1 MSIPKIDGPS
11 LFRDA
16 IPLAWMIDAAPAND
30 WEMSRYLQV
39 LADFEQAHD
48 FVEDTHHQQN
58 AKADLMLLWLARSLN
73 TQLPVQTSAAI
84 GLEFVIWS
92 APHALPV
99 AEQGVVAFCLSEQF
113 PFLLKLTAQ
122 IVSCT
127 ATEQGFE
134 VKAAWQTMSA
144 SLQDSFEKA
153 IFRYH
158 RRHIH
163 QLRERKV

>member
-16 IPLAWMIDAAPAND
+16 IPLAWLIDTAPAND

-48 FVEDTHHQQN
+48 FIEDAHHQQN
-58 AKADLMLLWLARSLN
+58 AKSDLMLLWLARSLN
-73 TQLPVQTSAAI
+73 TQLPSQTAAAL
-84 GLEFVIWS
+84 GLEFVIWT

-99 AEQGVVAFCLSEQF
+99 AETGVVAFCLSDQF
-113 PFLLKLTAQ
+113 PFLLKISAKV
-122 IVSCT
+122 ISC
-127 ATEQGFE
+127 AEIEGGFE
-134 VKAAWQTMSA
+134 IKAAWLAMSA
-144 SLQDSFEKA
+144 SLQDSYEKT

-163 QLRERKV
+163 QLRERKE